1 MTITIETKKR
11 SFINALVAIC
21 KTAGILTY
29 KVEETPIKYNAEILA
44 AVERH
49 KSGDRTGY
57 IAFSDMDEM
66 FRHFGVEPESDNK

>member
-1 MTITIETKKR
+1 MTLTIETNKR

-21 KTAGILTY
+21 KTAGVLTY
-29 KVEETPIKYNAEILA
+29 KVEEKPKYNAEILA

-57 IAFSDMDEM
+57 VSFSDMDEM
-66 FRHFGVEPESDNK
+66 YRHFGTEPEK